1 MKKHYQKYCRHLAY
15 AIISTSS
22 FLFTTETFSQET
34 FTITPELSKKII
46 ETYKLESFKIYPLTL
61 QEVDYKTF
69 DTAQVLTAEYK
80 KQQHRLEEY
89 KPAFDEHNN
98 ALKENSE
105 KQDAIKIISQNI
117 DTFLSSDEKY
127 EIKEKLL
134 IDSQA
139 LADKYGIKILVD
151 DNRIKLQS
159 ILTTPDTKNNTASTP
174 QKQILIYE
182 KDKRV
187 NKNDLRTFKIE
198 ISHYKIVEPEKT
210 HNYRMYLEVS
220 KEILHVPKTET
231 GRVLSDKITKKS
243 VYVIKENPVDI
254 TTLSGDFIELTEK
267 YSLITNDVAYK
278 FVKNELIIQSNE
290 HYNQRDEFIGFPIIK
305 KSGTDELYYIMSN
318 QFTLQLTGVL
328 ERAKFQNLGNTTEYK
343 TWKSKYLTL
352 LQSAQTN
359 VNSCNAIIGK
369 HTYLNRIGQKKYD
382 TDTFTKKEKSSFNQN
397 LDSLKGKLEKIGE
410 LESERDN
417 LSFYNNKATDLE
429 AVKSYN
435 LSTYYNTTSRCY

>member
-22 FLFTTETFSQET
+22 FLFTTKTFSQET
-34 FTITPELSKKII
+34 FTITPELSKKVV
-46 ETYKLESFKIYPLTL
+46 ETYKLESFKIYPVTL

-69 DTAQVLTAEYK
+69 DTAQVLTTGYK
-80 KQQHRLEEY
+80 RQQHRLEQYKSAYDEY
-89 KPAFDEHNN
+89 NN
-98 ALKENSE
+98 ALKANSE

-139 LADKYGIKILVD
+139 LADKYGIKVLVD

-159 ILTTPDTKNNTASTP
+159 ILTTPDTKNNTATTP
-174 QKQILIYE
+174 QRQILIYE
-182 KDKRV
+182 KDKRA
-187 NKNDLRTFKIE
+187 NKNDLRTFKFE
-198 ISHYKIVEPEKT
+198 ISHYNIVEPEKT

-220 KEILHVPKTET
+220 KEILQVPKTET
-231 GRVLSDKITKKS
+231 GKVLSDKIIKKS

-254 TTLSGDFIELTEK
+254 SILSGDFIELPEK
-267 YSLITNDVAYK
+267 HSLITNDVAYK
-278 FVKNELIIQSNE
+278 FMKNELITQSNE
-290 HYNQRDEFIGFPIIK
+290 HYNQHEEFIGFPIIK

-318 QFTLQLTGVL
+318 QFILQLTGVV
-328 ERAKFQNLGNTTEYK
+328 ERAKFQNLGNTSEYK
-343 TWKSKYLTL
+343 MWKSKYLAL

-382 TDTFTKKEKSSFNQN
+382 TNTFTKQEKSSFNQN
-397 LDSLKGKLEKIGE
+397 LDSLNDKLKQIGE
-410 LESERDN
+410 LENQRDN
-417 LSFYNNKATDLE
+417 LSFYNNKASIE
-429 AVKSYN
+429 ESVKSYN